1 MENETQPDQ
10 NHNELSGFT
19 TGKLLIMSV
28 VSANIYVFFSFLI
41 IRFWHDGGVGEV
53 FASTFPLWQ
62 QLGIGVA
69 AGCVAT
75 AIIYVVINLP
85 PISKILSD
93 FTIFKALSKANF
105 SFFDNMQIS
114 LFAGG
119 GEELLFRGAIQ
130 PLLGNTVTSMIF
142 IAIHGY
148 FKFKSPGHIL
158 FGVIMF
164 GLSFMLGLLFE
175 HVGLIAAMS
184 GHAVYDLIMLQV
196 IQRKDKG
203 AFE

>member
-10 NHNELSGFT
+10 KNKKLSGLT

-41 IRFWHDGGVGEV
+41 IRFWHDGGIEDVIESS
-53 FASTFPLWQ
+53 FSLWP
-62 QLGIGVA
+62 QLGIGLGI
-69 AGCVAT
+69 GCVAT
-75 AIIYVVINLP
+75 GIIYIVINLP
-85 PISKILSD
+85 PVSEILSD

-105 SFFDNMQIS
+105 SFFDNAQIS
-114 LFAGG
+114 FFAGA

-130 PLLGNTVTSMIF
+130 PLLGNTLTSIIF

-158 FGVIMF
+158 FGVMMF
-164 GLSFMLGLLFE
+164 GLSFMLGFLFE
-175 HVGLIAAMS
+175 HVGLFSAMIAHSA
-184 GHAVYDLIMLQV
+184 YDLIMLQL
-196 IQRKDKG
+196 IQRKSK
-203 AFE
+203 